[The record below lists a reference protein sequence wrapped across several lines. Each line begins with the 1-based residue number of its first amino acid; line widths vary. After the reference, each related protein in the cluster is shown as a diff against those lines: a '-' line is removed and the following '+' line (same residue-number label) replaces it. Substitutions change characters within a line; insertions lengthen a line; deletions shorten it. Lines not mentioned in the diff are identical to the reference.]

1 MKIDDLDVIVDDE
14 FDHGLSSRLDNV
26 SVIGVT
32 KLEKNFRCFSCSA
45 KVIQDVD
52 STTLVSGFSNSMS

>member
-1 MKIDDLDVIVDDE
+1 MKIDDLENVIVDDE

-32 KLEKNFRCFSCSA
+32 KLEK
-45 KVIQDVD
+45 
-52 STTLVSGFSNSMS
+52 TTFGVLVAQLK